1 LVENH
6 AGQTPG
12 QTEPASFTG
21 RLDAKYRIGFL
32 VALLI
37 AAIIG
42 LSFFEPIPQP
52 LEYHRFADTR
62 SWLGIAN
69 FGDVLSNVPY
79 ALAGGFGLWAILG
92 AAGRNWFDRPADRWP
107 YIIFFTGVALVS
119 AGSAYYHLAPGN
131 ERLVW
136 DRLPMT
142 IAFMALFAA
151 FIADRIDRRIGTYWL
166 LPLLV
171 AAGILSV
178 AYWAWTEALGRGDLR
193 WYAIVQFYP
202 IVALPI
208 ICWLFPH
215 GRYTTGRHLAWLLA
229 WYTVAKALEHFDASI
244 LNLLGGAIS
253 GHTLKHLASGIAALL
268 VIRMLASRHETGAEQ
283 RTSATV
289 R

>member
-1 LVENH
+1 M
-6 AGQTPG
+6 
-12 QTEPASFTG
+12 
-21 RLDAKYRIGFL
+21 KYRSGFL
-32 VALLI
+32 VALLVV
-37 AAIIG
+37 AIIC
-42 LSFFEPIPQP
+42 LSFFDPIPQS
-52 LEYHRFADTR
+52 LEYHGFADTR

-69 FGDVLSNVPY
+69 FGDVMSNVPY
-79 ALAGGFGLWAILG
+79 ALAGGVGLWAIFG
-92 AAGRNWFDRPADRWP
+92 AAGRNWFVQPADRWP
-107 YIIFFTGVALVS
+107 YIIFFTGVALVG

-208 ICWLFPH
+208 ICWLFPG

-229 WYTVAKALEHFDASI
+229 WYVVAKVLEHFDASV
-244 LNLLGGAIS
+244 LNLLGNTIS
-253 GHTLKHLASGIAALL
+253 GHALKHVASGLAALV
-268 VIRMLASRHETGAEQ
+268 VIRMLASRYETGTEL
-283 RTSATV
+283 
-289 R
+289 

>member
-1 LVENH
+1 MVENH
-6 AGQTPG
+6 AGQT
-12 QTEPASFTG
+12 EPATFTE
-21 RLDAKYRIGFL
+21 RLDVKYRTGFL
-32 VALLI
+32 VALLVV
-37 AAIIG
+37 AAIC
-42 LSFFEPIPQP
+42 LSFFDPIPQP
-52 LEYHRFADTR
+52 LEYHGFADKR

-69 FGDVLSNVPY
+69 FGDVMSNVPY
-79 ALAGGFGLWAILG
+79 ALAGGFGLWAIFG
-92 AAGRNWFDRPADRWP
+92 AAGRNWFDQPADRWP
-107 YIIFFTGVALVS
+107 YIIFFAGVALVS
-119 AGSAYYHLAPGN
+119 VGSAYYHLAPGN

-202 IVALPI
+202 IVTLPI
-208 ICWLFPH
+208 ICWLFPN

-229 WYTVAKALEHFDASI
+229 WYAGAKVLEHFDASVLI
-244 LNLLGGAIS
+244 LLDGAIS
-253 GHTLKHLASGIAALL
+253 GHTLKHLASGAAALV
-268 VIRMLASRHETGAEQ
+268 VIRMLASEYETGTESPA
-283 RTSATV
+283 SPFN
-289 R
+289 